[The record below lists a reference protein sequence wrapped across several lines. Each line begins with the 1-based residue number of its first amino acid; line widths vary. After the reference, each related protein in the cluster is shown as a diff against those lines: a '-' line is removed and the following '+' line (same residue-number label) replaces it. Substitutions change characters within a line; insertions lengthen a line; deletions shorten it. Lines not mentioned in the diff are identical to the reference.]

1 LKKKMIIIISIVLLI
16 TGAIFMFK
24 PKKKIDSKL
33 ISTSTVSSG
42 SMNGGRSETSI
53 KRIDDNKALYSI
65 YEQDFHSSPV
75 VVKEYYIDATTLDK
89 IKEVFDKYDLQEYP
103 KLKKSEI
110 LALDAATTSYEYQ
123 FENGDNIYFSSDL
136 NLPSKF
142 QNTKAEIKDI
152 LNKAIENGK
161 KLPNIVSQNPSNN
174 EITLSINYYYQ
185 NTISYL
191 IENYSNHE
199 IEIDGIIRLYKGDY
213 LIYEEESHSYNLN
226 KNRDHLDFIK
236 LENRLDVGDYLLEL
250 GDIKCSFTIN

>member
-1 LKKKMIIIISIVLLI
+1 MIIIISIVLLI

-53 KRIDDNKALYSI
+53 KRIDNNKALYSI

-110 LALDAATTSYEYQ
+110 IVLDAAITSYEYK
-123 FENGDNIYFSSDL
+123 FENGDNIYFSSNL

-152 LNKAIENGK
+152 LNKAIENGE

-191 IENYSNHE
+191 IENYSDHE
-199 IEIDGIIRLYKGDY
+199 IEIDGIIRLYKGVY
-213 LIYEEESHSYNLN
+213 LSTQN
-226 KNRDHLDFIK
+226 
-236 LENRLDVGDYLLEL
+236 
-250 GDIKCSFTIN
+250 